1 MAMQSL
7 SMRNKLLLLAGL
19 AGLLGVFALAW
30 QLRQQHHQRAVAA
43 CRALR
48 AEIRSFKADDF
59 DVRLQ
64 EMRTMRLNPSQAEAL
79 RNAEPEAYARYAAS
93 FGELVDQVAQ
103 AADRLGEQVDQFQ
116 RQGCVDLR

>member
-48 AEIRSFKADDF
+48 AEIRTFKADDF